1 MPDNLSPEE
10 SQLIQKVRSVTLKR
24 KWLWCCLVI
33 LLLFP
38 AVVLADVAYEGKNY
52 PESAEYI
59 DLGDLVVRDFD
70 GLIGF
75 LKQMPNLRRV
85 DMWQTKMDREH
96 CDLLASRFPEIQWG
110 WTLVI
115 KSADHEH
122 LIRTDYTSWST
133 LHNNSS
139 LQHSSED
146 FEILKYC
153 WNLLALDIGHN
164 NVTSLDFL
172 YSLPNLRVLIAACN
186 HVTDITP
193 VGSLKDLEYA
203 ELFKNDIRD
212 LSPLTGLTHLLDL
225 NICFNHIQ
233 DYMPLKSLT
242 SLKRLW
248 MYSSQKY
255 NVKPDYAIVK
265 DLASTLPDT
274 QIDYVHYSTAGTWR
288 YTYGERRHPHYDAI
302 VRMFGED
309 SRHPHY
315 EYIAFDDSFP
325 LGITDSIY
333 QGTPA
338 TPIPDSAEIPDG
350 TSVPESSSETTSAQT
365 ADPVPVLTLQQ
376 PQDFSDRN
384 YLLPVDFS
392 TGTAPKPEGF
402 ITPLSYEDSTIS
414 AQVTISNTGSC
425 AYWYCDV
432 KIKDASQL
440 RTMSASRSG
449 TFDSENAELRA
460 ESLFSRSSAV
470 VMINGEF
477 WGSSEKRGLGYIV
490 RQGILFRDNLDEA
503 GRWNSRL
510 MDVLLIDED
519 GDFHI
524 LHKPAKGSING
535 MINGK
540 RILQSFSFGPALV
553 ENGKACTVFNGED
566 RWIDMAADLGR
577 QRMCICQTGP
587 LSYRLVCCAGPIRGN
602 TGLTLREFADLVA
615 SMGVE
620 TAYNLD
626 GGDSTS
632 LFFNKGRINE
642 YGSTSQRKL
651 RDIIY
656 FASAEH

>member
-1 MPDNLSPEE
+1 M
-10 SQLIQKVRSVTLKR
+10 
-24 KWLWCCLVI
+24 I
-33 LLLFP
+33 LLLCP
-38 AVVLADVAYEGKNY
+38 VLVLADAAYEGKSY

-59 DLGDLVVRDFD
+59 DLGDLQVRDFD
-70 GLIGF
+70 GLISF
-75 LKQMPNLRRV
+75 LEQLPNLRRV
-85 DMWQTKMDREH
+85 DMWATKMDQAH
-96 CDLLASRFPEIQWG
+96 CDMLAARFPDIQWG

-115 KSADHEH
+115 KAPNHEH
-122 LIRTDYTSWST
+122 LVRTDYTSFST
-133 LHNNSS
+133 LHSNTSV
-139 LQHSSED
+139 QHSSED

-153 WNLLALDIGHN
+153 WNLLALDVGHN

-172 YSLPNLRVLIAACN
+172 YSLPNLRVLIVACN
-186 HVTDITP
+186 HITDITP
-193 VGSLKDLEYA
+193 IASLKDLEYA
-203 ELFKNDIRD
+203 ELFKNDIQD

-225 NICFNHIQ
+225 NICFNHVQ
-233 DYMPLKSLT
+233 DYTPVKSLT
-242 SLKRLW
+242 TLKRLW
-248 MYSSQKY
+248 MFASQKY
-255 NVKPDYAIVK
+255 NVKPDAADVA
-265 DLASTLPDT
+265 DLAAALPDT
-274 QIDYVHYSTAGTWR
+274 QIDYTHYSTTGTWR

-309 SRHPHY
+309 SLHPHY
-315 EYIAFDDSFP
+315 EYVAFEDSFP
-325 LGITDSIY
+325 LDTADGVYRGD
-333 QGTPA
+333 PA
-338 TPIPDSAEIPDG
+338 TPIPEVPAETP
-350 TSVPESSSETTSAQT
+350 TPEPTAVPT
-365 ADPVPVLTLQQ
+365 PVPTPEPTPVLTLQQ
-376 PQDFSDRN
+376 PQDFSDKG

-392 TGTAPKPEGF
+392 TGTAPKAEGF
-402 ITPLSYEDSTIS
+402 VTPLSYEDSTIS
-414 AQVTISNTGSC
+414 AQVTASNTGSC
-425 AYWYCDV
+425 AYWYCDI

-449 TFDSENAELRA
+449 AFDSENAELRA
-460 ESLFSRSSAV
+460 ESLFARSSAV

-490 RQGILFRDNLDEA
+490 RQGTLFRDNLDEA

-524 LHKPAKGSING
+524 LHKPAKGSISG
-535 MINGK
+535 MIDGK

-553 ENGKACTVFNGED
+553 ENGVAYTSFDGED

-587 LSYRLVCCAGPIRGN
+587 LSYRVVCCAGPIRGN
-602 TGLTLREFADLVA
+602 TGMTLREFADLVA
-615 SMGVE
+615 SLGVE

-632 LFFNKGRINE
+632 LFFNHGRINE

-656 FASAEH
+656 FASAEQ